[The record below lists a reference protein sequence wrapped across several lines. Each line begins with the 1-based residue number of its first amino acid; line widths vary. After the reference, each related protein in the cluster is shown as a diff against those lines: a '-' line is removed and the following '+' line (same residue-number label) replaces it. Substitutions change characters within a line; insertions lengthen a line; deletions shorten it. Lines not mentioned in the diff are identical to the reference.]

1 MATSYLVDQTGWE
14 EKVMLTHFGMVTN
27 GRQTSDTRK
36 HIEDTKILCFTLAVN
51 SLSCWRVER
60 LSGLKEDLDTSW
72 AVPQVFLFL
81 FSVLVGES
89 LRRAH

>member
-1 MATSYLVDQTGWE
+1 M
-14 EKVMLTHFGMVTN
+14 
-27 GRQTSDTRK
+27 
-36 HIEDTKILCFTLAVN
+36 
-51 SLSCWRVER
+51 ER